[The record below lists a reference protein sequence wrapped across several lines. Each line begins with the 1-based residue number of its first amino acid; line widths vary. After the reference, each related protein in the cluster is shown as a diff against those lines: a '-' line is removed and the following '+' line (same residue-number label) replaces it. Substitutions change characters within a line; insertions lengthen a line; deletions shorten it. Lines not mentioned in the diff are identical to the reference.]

1 LDQRPAARHPADA
14 IGALISILLVPMGT
28 VANAASLDLG
38 ETATFSIPAEPLAAA
53 LLQFSAQAHIQV
65 ATSGSEVGRV
75 QTRGAVGTMSLGAAL
90 SILLA
95 DTGFSYRISGERSIA
110 IVLEHAGTAAAPTA
124 GPPAGAGPVTAG
136 PGPAV
141 QTGFEN
147 EERRVNVSGDTEPKS
162 RQGFWSRILGFFS
175 GGGGKRTASPVASA
189 VALCS
194 AMATTCGAYAQS
206 ADTQGGA
213 VEELQEV
220 TVTGSRVIT
229 NGNDSPSPVTVMT
242 AEDLQTTRP
251 TTVFEAL
258 QELPA
263 FASDRGGSLSGSTGQ
278 GGNNN
283 SIAGLNLRGL
293 GPKEDLILLDGH
305 RVSPQN
311 LDGQVDI
318 NMIPQM
324 LLERVDVETGGSS
337 AVYGSDAI
345 SGVVNFIVDRKF
357 NGIKGKLQEGIS
369 NEGDAPSTDVGAAAG
384 TELFGGRG
392 HIEGSVQY
400 HYNGGLLRSARDYV
414 QPPGQ
419 STWSAVGNGTAAT
432 PYFITND
439 AFSSNLSFGGK
450 IMGNTKNPYN
460 NYNFTTNGVLTPFNT
475 GSSAGLPAG
484 GTTQLGGDGGYGQA
498 NTLQAQVGFT
508 QMFGRF
514 DFDVTDDV
522 RYFLSTFYD
531 IEHQYSQIGNLGTN
545 ASASSALSSGFV
557 MSVNNAYL
565 PAAYASAMKAA
576 GITTFN
582 VGKLWDVSDVPPTN
596 TDYHNHSIYV
606 NTGFEGKFG
615 QGWHWEISGTDSK
628 IIQSNTA
635 NNTWST
641 GRLFA
646 ALDAVVNPANG
657 QIVCQVSLT
666 ASANL
671 YPGCVPM
678 NIFGPTATTAQAL
691 AYVQQPSR
699 YIGTTNMRDVE
710 ASISGAPFHSWA
722 GPVNMALSG
731 EWRYLDYQLI
741 SQGPPANV
749 APLDCTGLGPNCF
762 APSSTNIGISQT
774 FANGTAG
781 TPGAPVT
788 QTVKE
793 IAVEADVPVLADVP
807 FAKDVSVILAG
818 RNAGYS
824 SYGSPVASIP
834 YQTVTFSANTW
845 KLGLDWHFNDAV
857 TLRATRSRDFR
868 APNLSDLFLPGRVQG
883 FSTLDALTG
892 VTQPSQQQ
900 IGGNPNLKPEVGY
913 TSTLGLV
920 LKPSDRFSL
929 ALDLYDIAVENYI
942 VTLNGSTTAYQQ
954 ACYASGGSSP
964 FCALQVRPGSFTNT
978 APSNTATLWY
988 TALPL
993 NLAELHTQGMD
1004 VETNFR
1010 FMLAGRPLQLRLL
1023 GTYQPHVWSLLP
1035 LAPTQDG
1042 SGVTVPRER
1051 LTGSVRYNLTDAF
1064 SIDWT
1069 TRWRSRLANLD
1080 PRVQPNAV
1088 LDGSQYAAAVAFTD
1102 LNLTYH
1108 VPQPSWLN
1116 LDVYLNVINAFNQ
1129 RPPTYVPIVSSTSA
1143 FSAGAGSGGVGFYPQ
1158 DDALGRYYLLGV
1170 RFKL

>member
-1 LDQRPAARHPADA
+1 V
-14 IGALISILLVPMGT
+14 SVLLVPMGT
-28 VANAASLDLG
+28 VANAAPLDLD
-38 ETATFSIPAEPLAAA
+38 ATTTFNIPAEPLATA
-53 LLQFSAQAHIQV
+53 LLQFSAQAHVQV
-65 ATSGSEVGRV
+65 ATSGPEVGRA
-75 QTRGAVGTMSLGAAL
+75 QSHGAVGAMSIGSAL
-90 SILLA
+90 SMLLA

-110 IVLEHAGTAAAPTA
+110 IVLEHAGTPAAPAT
-124 GPPAGAGPVTAG
+124 GPPADAGPVTAG
-136 PGPAV
+136 PSV
-141 QTGFEN
+141 QTRVET
-147 EERRVNVSGDTEPKS
+147 EQRRVNVSGDTEPKS
-162 RQGFWSRILGFFS
+162 RQGFWSKILNFFS
-175 GGGGKRTASPVASA
+175 SGGKRTASPVASA

-194 AMATTCGAYAQS
+194 AMASTCGVYAQTPTDN
-206 ADTQGGA
+206 AGA
-213 VEELQEV
+213 GAPEELQEV

-242 AEDLQTTRP
+242 AEDLQAARP

-263 FASDRGGSLSGSTGQ
+263 FASDRGGALSGSTGQ

-305 RVSPQN
+305 RVPPQN

-369 NEGDAPSTDVGAAAG
+369 NEHDAPSTDVGLAAG
-384 TELFGGRG
+384 TDLFGGRG

-400 HYNGGLLRSARDYV
+400 HYNGGLLRSDRDYV
-414 QPPGQ
+414 QPAGQ
-419 STWSAVGNGTAAT
+419 STWSAVGNGTPAT
-432 PYFITND
+432 PYFVTTD
-439 AFSSNLSFGGK
+439 AFSNNLSFGGK

-460 NYNFTTNGVLTPFNT
+460 NYTFSSNGVLTPFNV
-475 GSSAGLPAG
+475 GSSAGLPIG
-484 GTTQLGGDGGYGQA
+484 GTTQLGGDGAYSQA
-498 NTLQAQVGFT
+498 QTLQARVGFT

-545 ASASSALSSGFV
+545 ASASSQLSSGFV
-557 MSVNNAYL
+557 MSVSNAFL
-565 PAAYASAMKAA
+565 PSAYATAMQAA
-576 GITTFN
+576 GISTFN

-596 TDYHNHSIYV
+596 TDYHNHNVYV

-615 QGWHWEISGTDSK
+615 HGWHWEISGTESK
-628 IIQSNTA
+628 VIQSNTA

-641 GRLFA
+641 GRMFA
-646 ALDAVVNPANG
+646 ALEAVVNPANN
-657 QIVCQVSLT
+657 QIVCEVSLT
-666 ASANL
+666 TYANL

-678 NIFGPTATTAQAL
+678 NIFGPTATSAQAL
-691 AYVQQPSR
+691 AYVQQPTR

-710 ASISGAPFHSWA
+710 ATISGAPFHSWA

-731 EWRYLDYQLI
+731 EWRHLDYQLV

-749 APLDCTGLGPNCF
+749 APLDCTGLHFNCF
-762 APSSTNIGISQT
+762 SPSATNIGISQT

-781 TPGAPVT
+781 TPGAPVR

-793 IAVEADVPVLADVP
+793 IALEADVPVLADVP

-824 SYGSPVASIP
+824 SNGSPVASIP

-845 KLGLDWHFNDAV
+845 KLGLDWHFNDAI

-883 FSTLDALTG
+883 FSTLDVLTQIA
-892 VTQPSQQQ
+892 QPSQQQ

-913 TSTLGLV
+913 TSTVGLV
-920 LKPSDRFSL
+920 LKPTDRISV
-929 ALDLYDIAVENYI
+929 ALDLYDIAIENYI

-964 FCALQVRPGSFTNT
+964 FCSLQVRPGSFTNT
-978 APSNTATLWY
+978 AASNTATLWY

-993 NLAELHTQGMD
+993 NLAELHTQGVD
-1004 VETNFR
+1004 LESNFR
-1010 FMLAGRPLQLRLL
+1010 FTLANRPLQVRLL

-1042 SGVTVPRER
+1042 GGVTVPRER

-1088 LDGSQYAAAVAFTD
+1088 LDGSQYSAAVAFTD
-1102 LNLTYH
+1102 LNLMYH
-1108 VPQPSWLN
+1108 IQQPSWLN